1 MRQQEITVGNK
12 QRIFLITFFFFF
24 FFFRVSPFL
33 LFFFFYHDTQSVVPL
48 PKKGKRNSCV
58 NYFDRRAVHIFE
70 SKTQQREILNDY
82 SLNGDFYISSNF

>member
-33 LFFFFYHDTQSVVPL
+33 LLFFFYHDTQSVVPL
-48 PKKGKRNSCV
+48 PKKGKKKFVRQL
-58 NYFDRRAVHIFE
+58 FW
-70 SKTQQREILNDY
+70 
-82 SLNGDFYISSNF
+82 